1 MSGGKIALTTPIA
14 DQVFSLP
21 ISILRRAAIFCATA
35 LSGMM
40 LPAAMPALLAAEM
53 SNEVAKLYESVS
65 VNPPKNG
72 SMTVCYGFVCRRR
85 VQFDFTANDRKTLT
99 GIMNAGKASPT
110 AERAA
115 VQRAVVWFDRRLGP
129 MIGTNIRIAYADF
142 RHKADATNYDCWDT
156 TRNVT
161 ALLLTLTDWGLLRHH
176 TVSDPR
182 YRGNPL
188 KLQTPH
194 NTAVLM
200 EKASRSEWVVDM
212 WTVAYAQPPEV
223 MTVAEWQSRN

>member
-1 MSGGKIALTTPIA
+1 MNCSFPSAI
-14 DQVFSLP
+14 
-21 ISILRRAAIFCATA
+21 RRAVVISCTV
-35 LSGMM
+35 LLLG
-40 LPAAMPALLAAEM
+40 LTVPGPAAAPHAAEM
-53 SNEVAKLYESVS
+53 SSEVAKLYESVS
-65 VNPPKNG
+65 VNPPKDG

-85 VQFDFTANDRKTLT
+85 AQFDFTAADRKALAA
-99 GIMNAGKASPT
+99 IMNAGKASPA

-115 VQRAVVWFDRRLGP
+115 FQKAVIWFDRRLGP
-129 MIGTNIRIAYADF
+129 IIGTNIRIANADF

-161 ALLLTLTDWGLLRHH
+161 ALMLILSDWDLLRHH
-176 TVSDPR
+176 KVSDPR

-188 KLQTPH
+188 KFQTPH

-200 EKASRSEWVVDM
+200 EKVSRSEWVVDM
-212 WTVAYAQPPEV
+212 WTVAFAQPPEV

>member
-1 MSGGKIALTTPIA
+1 MSCSFPKAI
-14 DQVFSLP
+14 
-21 ISILRRAAIFCATA
+21 RRAAVISCAVILFGLTVP
-35 LSGMM
+35 G
-40 LPAAMPALLAAEM
+40 PASAPHAAEM
-53 SNEVAKLYESVS
+53 STEVAKLYESVS
-65 VNPPKNG
+65 VNPPKDG

-85 VQFDFTANDRKTLT
+85 AQFDFTAADRKALAA
-99 GIMNAGKASPT
+99 IMNAGKASPA

-115 VQRAVVWFDRRLGP
+115 FQKAVIWFDRRLGP
-129 MIGTNIRIAYADF
+129 VIGTNIRIANADF

-161 ALLLTLTDWGLLRHH
+161 ALMLILSDWGLLRHH
-176 TVSDPR
+176 KVSDPR

-188 KLQTPH
+188 KFQTPH

-200 EKASRSEWVVDM
+200 EKVSRSEWVVDM
-212 WTVAYAQPPEV
+212 WTVAFAQPPEV